1 VRALGWGG
9 LPWKIPGRRDFF
21 CNLHFSNRASPVVI
35 PVRHLRGLGF
45 EPQAP
50 PLGPTA

>member
-1 VRALGWGG
+1 MRALGWGG

-35 PVRHLRGLGF
+35 PGKA
-45 EPQAP
+45 PQGIR
-50 PLGPTA
+50 L